1 MNLTKRND
9 EDDNEAEDILK
20 MLGTKTRAVVRS
32 AHSKEYF
39 FPLDKELYSFTD
51 FDELVNILLCA
62 NTNDVV
68 RIYISSGGGRLDVA
82 QLIVSRIQEAQDR
95 GVIVIGE
102 LGFIVASAATFIAF
116 ACTDIIISQFTQVM
130 IHPWRSGDYGN
141 ATEMLSN
148 AEFNKKQSREFMS
161 QVYQGFL
168 TESELLELE
177 EHPKDLWFN
186 AKEVNERWNNVQALC
201 YDDSDEPEFN
211 LKDFIKQQILEI
223 QAEEKVKPTAKPKAK
238 APAKKTAKAT
248 PAKTTEK

>member
-32 AHSKEYF
+32 THSKEYF

-62 NTNDVV
+62 NPNDVV

-116 ACTDIIISQFTQVM
+116 ACTDLIISPFTSLM
-130 IHPWRSGDYGN
+130 IHNWKSGDYGN
-141 ATEMLSN
+141 ATELYHN

-223 QAEEKVKPTAKPKAK
+223 QAEEKVKPAAKPK
-238 APAKKTAKAT
+238 APAKKTTKTT